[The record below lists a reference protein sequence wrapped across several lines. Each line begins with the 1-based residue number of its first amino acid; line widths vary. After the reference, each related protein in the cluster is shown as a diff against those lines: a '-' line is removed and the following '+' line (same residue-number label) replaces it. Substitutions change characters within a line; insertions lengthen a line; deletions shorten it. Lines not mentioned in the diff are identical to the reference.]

1 MSSNEPKQGLKRVSL
16 RMQKL
21 PFKQDSP
28 YDVIVI
34 GGGTGGLSLAQEAKK
49 LGLSVAIFDYVNPSN

>member
-1 MSSNEPKQGLKRVSL
+1 
-16 RMQKL
+16 MQKL